1 MPFKRHK
8 PEKPGESSAN
18 RGGALGSGDLGKS
31 PFGRT
36 AEHPGY
42 RSKKE
47 QARGG
52 TRRDV
57 VRGKIED
64 VVETATSHREKE
76 LKGKEQ
82 LRATAKE
89 IAKERQKRLREEQAA
104 QAKQA
109 AAEQRAREKEA
120 SQEQKRVNLAQKT
133 AARKEA
139 EAQRKRDRAQ
149 ARQDERDR
157 KAAVK
162 AANRAARRGRG

>member
-1 MPFKRHK
+1 MTRSELMPFKRHK

-76 LKGKEQ
+76 LKG
-82 LRATAKE
+82 